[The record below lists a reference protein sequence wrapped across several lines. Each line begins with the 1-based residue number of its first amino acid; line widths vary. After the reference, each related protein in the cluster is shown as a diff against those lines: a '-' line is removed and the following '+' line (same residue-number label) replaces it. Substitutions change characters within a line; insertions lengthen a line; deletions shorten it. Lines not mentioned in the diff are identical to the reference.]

1 MTKTFM
7 FLPLL
12 ATLGCHERVI
22 AVSPAVPENPGL
34 MTVTGSA
41 TLEVSPDCA
50 DLTMTLSADN
60 TRPGAATAAV
70 DNEEQAL
77 IAALTKQGVEP
88 KDMKLSLITLE
99 PVYEPNLYPLKVHTY
114 RAQITV
120 TATTRDF
127 AKISALMEAGADA
140 GASQLSSAFRRSDL
154 PELKKKVRDM
164 ALAAAKDK
172 AKQTA
177 TALGIDLGRV
187 VAVSENTGG
196 SMWSS
201 AYFPQVANSME
212 RNNVQG
218 GTALGGTMQAL
229 TLDVSV
235 GYQLS
240 TKG

>member
-1 MTKTFM
+1 MTTLRQATRQNPIITVGTVIVGLIVLVAVFA
-7 FLPLL
+7 PLL
-12 ATLGCHERVI
+12 A
-22 AVSPAVPENPGL
+22 PVP
-34 MTVTGSA
+34 
-41 TLEVSPDCA
+41 
-50 DLTMTLSADN
+50 
-60 TRPGAATAAV
+60 
-70 DNEEQAL
+70 
-77 IAALTKQGVEP
+77 
-88 KDMKLSLITLE
+88 
-99 PVYEPNLYPLKVHTY
+99 
-114 RAQITV
+114 
-120 TATTRDF
+120 
-127 AKISALMEAGADA
+127 ADA

-187 VAVSENTGG
+187 VAVSENAGG
-196 SMWSS
+196 SMWN
-201 AYFPQVANSME
+201 ATYFPQVANAME
-212 RNNVQG
+212 RNDVQG